1 MHHPVFITAAVD
13 DPEVLSQMNL
23 AVENQLMFSL
33 EERETPNC
41 IKLDIVEVEGYCK
54 NPVISL
60 FQFIAIH
67 DRSYKK
73 NDNPVLSAQ
82 IFRNEIP

>member
-1 MHHPVFITAAVD
+1 MHHPVCITAAVD
-13 DPEVLSQMNL
+13 DPEILSQMNL

-33 EERETPNC
+33 EETETPNC

-60 FQFIAIH
+60 FQFIALH

-73 NDNPVLSAQ
+73 NDNPICQ
-82 IFRNEIP
+82 HKYFP